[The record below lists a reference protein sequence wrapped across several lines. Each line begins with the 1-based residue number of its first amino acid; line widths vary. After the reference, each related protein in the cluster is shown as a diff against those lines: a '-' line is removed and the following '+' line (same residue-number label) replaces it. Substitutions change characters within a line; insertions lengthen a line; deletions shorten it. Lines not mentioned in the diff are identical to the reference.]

1 MQFKWKN
8 YHSIWML
15 LLMGWVV
22 SYADRIITGPILTW
36 MIENKVSF
44 LQDSSSP
51 YALAGIIGSLLFT
64 GYMLTQFPG
73 GYLGDSYGH
82 RSIIVISLL
91 WAGIMT
97 VMSGFT
103 TTLIGFVALRVIVG
117 LGEGLYYS
125 NDRTLINEV
134 TPIQKRSFG
143 MGVVITGLSIGIT
156 IGTLLTPYFI
166 NLGEKIL
173 GSQHAWRMPFFLL
186 GILTIIV
193 GAIVYK
199 TFKKQDPNIALLP
212 PFLKVLQY
220 SILFLSII
228 MIIFYIAN
236 YYHLPSWALATIEL
250 ILAFVL
256 ILFVLSK
263 KKEQLSPVLLDKNL
277 LLMYF
282 SAIPILWN
290 LWFFGF
296 WSVSII
302 SSSAGSSFL
311 EATLTA
317 TFNAVA
323 GIIGFP
329 LGGILADYCTKNG
342 WGKKPLILTFTFIQG
357 ALTLL
362 FGFYLI
368 FEGKSL
374 IIMGV
379 LLFITSLFFN
389 AIQTISHSM
398 VGDLAKPELK
408 GTAFGMWNL
417 IGEIGAVL
425 SPVINGM
432 VRDITGGWTTA
443 ILLDGLIILVSFILM
458 LFIREKNARNS
469 GVSYKAS

>member
-1 MQFKWKN
+1 MNFNWKN
-8 YHSIWML
+8 YHSIWL
-15 LLMGWVV
+15 LLLTGWVV

-36 MIENKVSF
+36 MIENKISF

-91 WAGIMT
+91 WAGFTT
-97 VMSGFT
+97 VLSGLT
-103 TTLIGFVALRVIVG
+103 TTLFGFVALRVIVG

-134 TPIQKRSFG
+134 TPIKRRSLG
-143 MGVVITGLSIGIT
+143 MGIVITGLSIGIT
-156 IGTLLTPYFI
+156 LGTLLTPYLI
-166 NLGEKIL
+166 NFGEEVLGFE
-173 GSQHAWRMPFFLL
+173 HAWRMPFFLL
-186 GILTIIV
+186 GILTMIV
-193 GAIVYK
+193 GVIVYK
-199 TFKKQDPNIALLP
+199 TFKEQEPNMAILP
-212 PFLKVLQY
+212 PLLKVLQY
-220 SILFLSII
+220 SALFLSII
-228 MIIFYIAN
+228 MIIFYVAD
-236 YYHLPSWALATIEL
+236 YFLLPSWSLAIIEL
-250 ILAFVL
+250 VLAFVL
-256 ILFVLSK
+256 ILFALNK
-263 KKEQLSPVLLDKNL
+263 KAEKLSPVLLDKNL

-302 SSSAGSSFL
+302 SQSASTSFL

-323 GIIGFP
+323 GIIGYP
-329 LGGILADYCTKNG
+329 LGGILADYCFKNG
-342 WGKKPLILTFTFIQG
+342 WGKKRLILSFTFIQG
-357 ALTLL
+357 ALTLI

-368 FEGKSL
+368 YEGKSL
-374 IIMGV
+374 VIMGL

-398 VGDLAKPELK
+398 VGELAKPGLK

-432 VRDITGGWTTA
+432 LRDITGEWTTA
-443 ILLDGLIILVSFILM
+443 ILLDGIIVLFSFVLL
-458 LFIREKNARNS
+458 LFVRERSAQNS
-469 GVSYKAS
+469 YSSRTVA